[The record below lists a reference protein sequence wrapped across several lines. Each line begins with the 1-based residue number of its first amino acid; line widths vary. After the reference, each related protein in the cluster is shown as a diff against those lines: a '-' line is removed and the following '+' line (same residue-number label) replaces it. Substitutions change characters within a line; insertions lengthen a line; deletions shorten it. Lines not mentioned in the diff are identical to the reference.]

1 VSARR
6 SIVRRRRRCALG
18 LLALAVLAPAILI
31 GIPGTGGGSRASAQ
45 AGEPGETTPETD
57 ASVPA
62 REVTMIG
69 SDASGETLG
78 LGQENGAT
86 ALVRYTPEGGWTLG
100 GALLDASGEPLTG
113 FELDIAE
120 GFLYPF
126 PNPLAAQVT
135 ANGSAVLAGCTEC
148 ATPQQML
155 LVRDPGGS
163 FKETSPLPTSGEVAL
178 AKGEQLLGNRDAP
191 LVAALE
197 ESDGKAGA
205 LIVPVDEEDQR
216 DERVLHWNG
225 EAWSSEPI
233 EVPAASA
240 EEFQVIGISA
250 SSPEDAWLIA
260 RLSSA
265 HYPGG
270 SVALFRRELG
280 SGSEPTTWR
289 AVKTTREGESGEPL
303 AVPIQAAP
311 DRHEQ
316 PFTVPQRYQSQALT
330 ATGEGVWIDGER
342 TGTQVTLT
350 MLFKPAGAKSEGEV
364 LSAWCNI
371 PGGSSVESCEQS
383 LPEPLPIAR
392 SRSFAWAEPS
402 NRQTLDGQEAN
413 LGERV
418 ITGFP
423 EGVSLRLEGEQFKRV
438 LALGGG
444 LPAQAND
451 VGGTFGSAFSNAH
464 EGWLGQQ
471 LLPVHL
477 TPARS
482 AAKTR
487 LESWPVPFHHAL
499 VALAPEPQS
508 QVGLLKS
515 EVLAVGD
522 EGEVARYREG
532 QGWLPESLLGP
543 GGRHETPVLGAVA
556 WPTPSRAYAVGAS
569 FKNGEPATPMWL
581 WRGETGLWEPDPA
594 TPLNF
599 RGNLLG
605 IAFQE
610 GEPARGYAV
619 GQAGVLLSYGKTWTQ
634 EPACGPGVPEPC
646 IPVQVAG
653 ASFTSIAFAGA
664 EAIVA
669 YRKFVP
675 TTQSYEGG
683 LLVNN
688 GSSWQIDEGA
698 AKAMG
703 SNVPWAVAALADGG
717 AAFGAGSH
725 VYERESATAP
735 WLETPTPYPGDG
747 SPGSLALFRED
758 GAVRVIATGTAPQ
771 TIVQDE
777 QSSPP
782 PGSPPVLA
790 PPYLLESSQERGVL
804 RQTADGWSD
813 EEHELNNVEQPPG
826 QYSRYD
832 SVYQPDAVGAVL
844 VNEAGTEG
852 WAVGG
857 NIGVTPAMDTSDA
870 WRYPAEG
877 GAAHVLTEE
886 IPAEPGTTLAFG
898 GDAHCEAPCAE
909 RAKARIGPD
918 VWLSNAFQEAELAH
932 ASAFFYT
939 GYRVTQGRTNGPATQ
954 AIPTEEEIGRYSEL
968 LEDSPIVAYAAPSP
982 TDVDPEGSERQFGEA
997 FKRFPF
1003 HDEADCERGTGAGA
1017 CYYSHEVGGVQV
1029 IVIDGSEQE
1038 RLNPEQFNKQLTWL
1052 KEELANTNGK
1062 PAIVVG
1068 SADLEAQIEAG
1079 GALGERAK
1087 ELSAEIVKGN
1097 ASAYFFDSQEQ
1108 NVQGKLELPTLPGE
1122 PPNLP
1127 VETFGSGTLG
1137 YISEDAQELS
1147 DFLGASGF
1155 LLVDVGALQ
1164 TNHRAKINVKLIPDI
1179 GELALEGKSGT
1190 LLRRSQPAEFAGL
1203 ARRPRSGNDDPNG
1216 ATTPDTD
1223 PYIPIPD
1230 ECIGADCEHGK
1241 FPEYEFRS
1249 SNPEV
1254 GMFVKKNPGT
1264 RQANAVEQSPDGKPS
1279 FEGKVVLNPKTGLKE
1294 QEEARSGLFCALNK
1308 GTTIV
1313 TIVAGGLK
1321 AELPVTV
1328 QSGSPEQPCGTVP
1341 AVALPAKPQ
1350 TAPVPTP
1357 APSPTPAGPAP
1368 ASAPPLLPLPPLP
1381 PVAAARPV
1389 ARPVV
1394 PPLPFFLPQPGLA
1407 ALIPFVPLPVPT
1419 PARPTPPSGTSAVTS
1434 PVEAPEKE
1442 EEQEAAPESVSNEA
1456 SAYHPSE
1463 HEPAPEYILGI
1474 VVLAAFAG
1482 ASARRR
1488 PGRRRRELRVAP
1500 ATISAMRAERRANRR
1515 DRFR

>member
-1 VSARR
+1 MSARR

-18 LLALAVLAPAILI
+18 SLALAVLAPAVLL
-31 GIPGTGGGSRASAQ
+31 GIPGAGSGARASAQ
-45 AGEPGETTPETD
+45 SGEPGETTPETD

-78 LGQENGAT
+78 LGQENGAPT
-86 ALVRYTPEGGWTLG
+86 LVRYTPEGGWTLG
-100 GALLDASGEPLTG
+100 GALLDSSGEPLTG

-126 PNPLAAQVT
+126 PNPLSAQMT
-135 ANGSAVLAGCTEC
+135 ANGSAVLAGCTDC

-155 LVRDPGGS
+155 LVRDPGGP
-163 FKETSPLPTSGEVAL
+163 FRETAPLPTSGEVAL
-178 AKGEQLLGNRDAP
+178 AKGEQLLGTRDAP

-197 ESDGKAGA
+197 EADGKAGA

-216 DERVLHWNG
+216 DKRVLHWDG

-280 SGSEPTTWR
+280 GGGEPTTWR
-289 AVKTTREGESGEPL
+289 AVKTTHEGEAGAPL
-303 AVPIQAAP
+303 AVPIQPAP
-311 DRHEQ
+311 ERHEQ
-316 PFTVPQRYQSQALT
+316 PFTVPLSYQAQALT
-330 ATGEGVWIDGER
+330 ATSEGVWIDGER
-342 TGTQVTLT
+342 TGKQVTLT
-350 MLFKPAGAKSEGEV
+350 MLFKPEGAKPEGEV
-364 LSAWCNI
+364 LGAWCNI
-371 PGGSSVESCEQS
+371 PEGDSVEACEQS

-392 SRSFAWAEPS
+392 SRSFAWAGPS
-402 NRQTLDGQEAN
+402 NRQTLDGQEVN

-423 EGVSLRLEGEQFKRV
+423 EGVSLRLEGGQFKRV

-444 LPAQAND
+444 LPAQAAD
-451 VGGTFGSAFSNAH
+451 VGGSFGSAFANAH

-477 TPARS
+477 TPARD
-482 AAKTR
+482 AAKSR
-487 LESWPVPFHHAL
+487 LESWPVPFRHAL

-508 QVGLLKS
+508 PIGLLKS

-532 QGWLPESLLGP
+532 EGWLPESLLGP
-543 GGRHETPVLGAVA
+543 GGRHETPVLRAVA

-634 EPACGPGVPEPC
+634 EPTCGAGVSEPC
-646 IPVQVAG
+646 VPAQVAG

-675 TTQSYEGG
+675 TTQGYEGG
-683 LLVNN
+683 LLVNG
-688 GSSWQIDEGA
+688 GSGWQIDEGA

-735 WLETPTPYPGDG
+735 WLETPTPYPAGG

-758 GAVRVIATGTAPQ
+758 GAVRVIATGTTPQ
-771 TIVQDE
+771 TLIEDL

-790 PPYLLESSQERGVL
+790 PPYPLESSQEQGVL
-804 RQTADGWSD
+804 RQTSDGWSD

-826 QYSRYD
+826 NYSVYD

-857 NIGVTPAMDTSDA
+857 NIGLTPAMDTSDA

-877 GAAHVLTEE
+877 GASHVLTEE
-886 IPAEPGTTLAFG
+886 ISPAEAGTTLAFG
-898 GDAHCEAPCAE
+898 GDARCEAPCAD

-918 VWLSNAFQEAELAH
+918 VWLSNALHEADLAH

-939 GYRVTQGRTNGPATQ
+939 GPRVTEGKTNGPATQ
-954 AIPTEEEIGRYSEL
+954 AIPFEEEIARYSEL
-968 LEDSPIVAYAAPSP
+968 LEDSPIAAYAAPSP
-982 TDVDPEGSERQFGEA
+982 TDVDPEGSERKFGEA

-1003 HDEADCERGTGAGA
+1003 YESDCQTGAGAGA
-1017 CYYSHEVGGVQV
+1017 CYYSLEVGGVQM
-1029 IVIDGSEQE
+1029 IVIDGSEHGFNE
-1038 RLNPEQFNKQLTWL
+1038 EQFNKQLTWL
-1052 KEELANTNGK
+1052 AEELAKAKGR

-1068 SADLEAQIEAG
+1068 NTDIEAQKEAG
-1079 GALGERAK
+1079 GALGARA
-1087 ELSAEIVKGN
+1087 EHLSTTIVQGN
-1097 ASAYFFDSQEQ
+1097 ASAYFFDSPEQ
-1108 NVQGKLELPTLPGE
+1108 NVHGELKAAGLSG
-1122 PPNLP
+1122 

-1155 LLVDVGALQ
+1155 MLVHVGALEARGKAQ
-1164 TNHRAKINVKLIPDI
+1164 VSVKLIPDI

-1216 ATTPDTD
+1216 AITPETD

-1230 ECIGADCEHGK
+1230 ECIGAACEHAE
-1241 FPEYEFRS
+1241 FPEYEFKS

-1254 GMFVKKNPGT
+1254 GMFVEKNTAT
-1264 RQANAVEQSPDGKPS
+1264 RQVNAVKQAPDGKPI
-1279 FEGKVVLNPKTGLKE
+1279 FEGAVVLNPKTGLKE
-1294 QEEARSGLFCALNK
+1294 QEGAKSGLFCALNK

-1313 TIVAGGLK
+1313 TIIAGGLK

-1341 AVALPAKPQ
+1341 AAALPAKQQ
-1350 TAPVPTP
+1350 TLPVPPGPVPTQ
-1357 APSPTPAGPAP
+1357 TPVGTAP
-1368 ASAPPLLPLPPLP
+1368 ASSPPLLPLPPVLAP
-1381 PVAAARPV
+1381 PLAPAPKPL
-1389 ARPVV
+1389 RPVV
-1394 PPLPFFLPQPGLA
+1394 PPLPLFFVPQPGLA

-1500 ATISAMRAERRANRR
+1500 ATISAMRAERRASRR
-1515 DRFR
+1515 DRLR